1 MAKISQEQA
10 RDALRAHGK
19 RVTSQRNLILQ
30 IVRESHGHLDAGE
43 IYRRARSKDPRI
55 SLSTVYRNLNL
66 LEELGLISELHL
78 DQEHHHYELKE
89 GREHHHLIC
98 TNCDKVIE
106 FDSPLVAEL
115 VSQVSQEQ
123 GFRVDRVQIDLVG
136 LCEECRAKQAS

>member
-30 IVRESHGHLDAGE
+30 IVRESRGHLDASE

-89 GREHHHLIC
+89 GMGHHHLIC

-106 FDSPLVAEL
+106 FDSPLVADL

-136 LCEECRAKQAS
+136 LCEECRAKKTS